1 MLSLGLPRGPVG
13 VLCLGAHPD
22 DIEIGCGGTLLR
34 LGQRPSTCI
43 SALVM
48 SGTPERVAESRA
60 ALSALAGA
68 DDATFLGFPD
78 GRLPSRWDDVKQALE
93 DHAARAATPDLV
105 LAPRVDDAHQDHRL
119 LGRLAP
125 TVWRDSLV
133 LHYEIPKWD
142 GDVGQ
147 PTHYVGLSEEQA
159 RRKFEL
165 LDRHFPSQRA
175 RDWWDE
181 ELFLGLMRVRGME
194 CRHRYAEGFFA
205 TKVLVDMG
213 DEHDSAASG
222 DGQGGES

>member
-1 MLSLGLPRGPVG
+1 MLSLDLPIGALS

-34 LGQRPSTCI
+34 LGRRDATEV

-48 SGTPERVAESRA
+48 SGTPDRVAESRA
-60 ALSALAGA
+60 ALASFA
-68 DDATFLGFPD
+68 DVENATYLDFPD

-93 DHAARAATPDLV
+93 DHAATGPTPDLV

-125 TVWRDSLV
+125 TVWRDALV

-142 GDVGQ
+142 GDTGQ
-147 PTHYVGLSEEQA
+147 PTHYVGLSEDDA
-159 RRKFEL
+159 RLKVEL
-165 LDRHFPSQRA
+165 LDKHFPSQRA

-181 ELFLGLMRVRGME
+181 ELFLGLMRVRGVE
-194 CRHRYAEGFFA
+194 CRHRYAEGLFA
-205 TKVLVDMG
+205 TKVLIGIAD
-213 DEHDSAASG
+213 DAE
-222 DGQGGES
+222 GGRS

>member
-1 MLSLGLPRGPVG
+1 MLSLSLPTGATE

-22 DIEIGCGGTLLR
+22 DIEIGCGGTLLC
-34 LGQRPSTCI
+34 LGSRASTRI
-43 SALVM
+43 TALVM
-48 SGTPERVAESRA
+48 SGTPDRVAESRA
-60 ALSALAGA
+60 ALSAFVGA
-68 DDATFLGFPD
+68 EDARFLGFPD
-78 GRLPSRWDDVKQALE
+78 GRLPSRWDEVKQALE
-93 DHAARAATPDLV
+93 DHAATMPTPDLV
-105 LAPRVDDAHQDHRL
+105 LAPRAEDAHQDHRL

-147 PTHYVGLSEEQA
+147 PSHYVGLSEAQA

-165 LDRHFPSQRA
+165 LDEHFPSQRSH
-175 RDWWDE
+175 DWWDE

-205 TKVLVDMG
+205 TKVLIDVG
-213 DEHDSAASG
+213 EPAVGGAEDSEG
-222 DGQGGES
+222 GQS

>member
-1 MLSLGLPRGPVG
+1 MLSLNFPTGDIE

-22 DIEIGCGGTLLR
+22 DIEIGCGGLLLR
-34 LGQRPSTCI
+34 LSGREATRI
-43 SALVM
+43 AALVM
-48 SGTPERVAESRA
+48 SGTPERVGESRA
-60 ALSALAGA
+60 ALAAFAGI
-68 DDATFLGFPD
+68 DEATYLGFPD

-93 DHAARAATPDLV
+93 DHAAATSTPDLV

-142 GDVGQ
+142 GDLGR
-147 PTHYVGLSEEQA
+147 PTHYVGLSADQA

-165 LDRHFPSQRA
+165 LDKHFPSQRD

-181 ELFLGLMRVRGME
+181 EMFLGLLRIRGME
-194 CRHRYAEGFFA
+194 CRHRYAEGYFA
-205 TKVLVDMG
+205 TKVLIDIG
-213 DEHDSAASG
+213 DDPEHDVE
-222 DGQGGES
+222 GGRT